1 MTGTVTRFGA
11 GGERMIVTVVS
22 HKGYQLRAGAFEV
35 PTLGGYISSV
45 LIVQDGCAVSS
56 GKLFTTRS
64 PSASGLFDSEQEA
77 IAAALSFGEK
87 VVGRAPLTP

>member
-1 MTGTVTRFGA
+1 MTVT
-11 GGERMIVTVVS
+11 VLC

-35 PTLGGYISSV
+35 PTLGGYMSSV

-64 PSASGLFDSEQEA
+64 SSANGLFDSEQEA
-77 IAAALSFGEK
+77 VAAALSFGKK
-87 VVGRAPLTP
+87 VVGERP